1 MKPSPRVAYTGF
13 ATNSVVF
20 RINGKAGALQYLNAS
35 EEYLQDQ
42 GPYCRMDYPFP
53 DVTERCLLCGVKGCS
68 RWKGY
73 YVRQVICIWMGYAGP
88 VAIHLAQCQRRG
100 VDYTYWPSILVPY
113 LWPTIPTLKL
123 FYLTWRRANSIR
135 SAIDE
140 VVGGI
145 EQDLTLCFSTA
156 YRWLGYIVRALIL
169 NYRSLHIRAPE
180 SITASTL
187 ANYDVSAIT
196 PLFEDGRPFS
206 PASPITLIPP

>member
-1 MKPSPRVAYTGF
+1 MAYTGF

-35 EEYLQDQ
+35 EEYLKDPS
-42 GPYCRMDYPFP
+42 PYCRMDYPFP
-53 DVTERCLLCGVKGCS
+53 NVGEGCLLCGVKGCS

-88 VAIHLAQCQRRG
+88 VAIHLAQCRRRG

-123 FYLTWRRANSIR
+123 FYQTWRRANSIR

-140 VVGGI
+140 VVGRM

-156 YRWLGYIVRALIL
+156 YRWLGYVVRALIL

-180 SITASTL
+180 SITARAL
-187 ANYDVSAIT
+187 ANYDASEIA
-196 PLFEDGRPFS
+196 PLFEGEHVWS
-206 PASPITLIPP
+206 PAGHITLIPP